1 MKRDLVS
8 LSDWSREEI
17 WEVLELAAHLKREQR
32 AGVRHD
38 HILRG
43 KTLALI
49 FQKPSLRTR
58 VSFEVGDVAV
68 RRLRPCILARRT

>member
-8 LSDWSREEI
+8 FSDWSREEI

-49 FQKPSLRTR
+49 FQSLPSARG
-58 VSFEVGDVAV
+58 S
-68 RRLRPCILARRT
+68 RLRWGCGS